1 MPAKQSEVV
10 TVDKDNV
17 VKELIDSGYYEAS
30 QFTGLDA
37 GTEPVS
43 GSIPVGIVLPTK
55 DEPRWIQDQT
65 RFENALSE
73 AGFDVEILF
82 SQGDSS
88 LEKTNV
94 ESLITKA
101 SKS

>member
-1 MPAKQSEVV
+1 MDDAITMALSILEEAAVETTGSYNNGVIDVPAKQSEVV

-37 GTEPVS
+37 ATEPVS

-65 RFENALSE
+65 PL
-73 AGFDVEILF
+73 
-82 SQGDSS
+82 
-88 LEKTNV
+88 
-94 ESLITKA
+94 
-101 SKS
+101 